1 MEDIKSLNSLR
12 KEENDMPKSKEI
24 RIEPLARV
32 EGHGGIR
39 VEIEDNKI
47 SNVEVR
53 ILEGPRLFETL
64 VVGRTPQEDLSI
76 VPRICAICNLSH
88 KYAALRGLEKA
99 LGVEIDSTTKL
110 YRRLMHLGEI
120 IESHS
125 LHIYFLALPDFLGYD
140 NAIAMANNYEDLLTK
155 ALQLKKFGNKIMQM
169 IGGRMI
175 HGENPIIGGF
185 GKLPTKG
192 ELIKIKEEA
201 LELLPFAIETI
212 NLLSGLEIPDHMER
226 KTQFL
231 CCKPPHD
238 DYDYYG
244 DILITSDGEEH
255 DVESYKEIIKERV
268 VNHSFAK
275 RGQYKDKSFTVGALA
290 RILLLGN
297 RLKGKAKEAYDKY
310 VNERWYCN
318 PLFNNHAQAIEQVYS
333 LECITRIV
341 DDILTRVGQKSKVAK
356 PTKQTGSGT
365 GVVEAPRGTLIHHYK
380 VKDGLIS
387 AADII
392 TPTAMFLDDIEEF
405 IRMGGN
411 TLLAKNQIDTIEHE
425 FEKLARAYD
434 PCISCSAHLVKVVYK

>member
-1 MEDIKSLNSLR
+1 M
-12 KEENDMPKSKEI
+12 SKKNEI
-24 RIEPLARV
+24 IIEPLARV
-32 EGHGGIR
+32 EGHGGIK
-39 VEIEDNKI
+39 VEIEANKI
-47 SNVEVR
+47 RNVEFQ

-99 LGVEIDSTTKL
+99 LGVEIDPTTKL
-110 YRRLMHLGEI
+110 YRQLMHLGEI

-140 NAIAMANNYEDLLTK
+140 NAFLMADKYGDTVTN
-155 ALQLKKFGNKIMQM
+155 ALKLKKFSNKIMQM

-185 GKLPTKG
+185 GKLPTK
-192 ELIKIKEEA
+192 EQLTKIKEEA

-212 NLLSGLEIPDHMER
+212 NLLAGLEIPDHMER
-226 KTQFL
+226 ETQFL
-231 CCKPPHD
+231 CCKPPHE

-244 DILITSDGEEH
+244 DMFITSDGKEH
-255 DVESYKEIIKERV
+255 PVENYNSIIKERV
-268 VNHSFAK
+268 VSHSFAK
-275 RGQYKDKSFTVGALA
+275 RGQYRDKPFTVGALA

-297 RLKGKAKEAYDKY
+297 RLKGKAKEVYDKSI
-310 VNERWYCN
+310 NERWYRN

-333 LECITRIV
+333 LERIPEIINE
-341 DDILTRVGQKSKVAK
+341 ILTCAKSKVAM
-356 PTKQTGSGT
+356 PTQKTGSGT
-365 GVVEAPRGTLIHHYK
+365 GAVEAPRGTLIHHYK

-392 TPTAMFLDDIEEF
+392 TPTVMFLDDIEEF
-405 IRMGGN
+405 IRTSGN
-411 TLLAKNQIDTIEHE
+411 TLLAKNQIDKIELE
-425 FEKLARAYD
+425 FEKIARAYD
-434 PCISCSAHLVKVVYK
+434 PCISCSAHSVEVVYK